1 MREDLQMQILT
12 QASENI
18 QKLFDLSTR
27 IDERVKAIQA
37 KQTEQD
43 ARLENLN
50 KLQTETVQRVIVLES
65 RNNTAIYAEVSSHG
79 EQLNAID
86 KRLMQLESTSKGNE
100 GRWHTI
106 WGFIIQLI
114 WIVMAAGVLYKL
126 GLNPPS
132 VP

>member
-37 KQTEQD
+37 KQAEQD

-50 KLQTETVQRVIVLES
+50 KAQNETVQRVIVLES

-79 EQLNAID
+79 EQLSAID
-86 KRLMQLESTSKGNE
+86 KRLMQLETVSKGNE

-106 WGFIIQLI
+106 WGFAIQLC
-114 WIVMAAGVLYKL
+114 WIIIAAFVLYKL

>member
-43 ARLENLN
+43 ARLENLTKAQN
-50 KLQTETVQRVIVLES
+50 EIAQRVIVLES
-65 RNNTAIYAEVSSHG
+65 RNNTAIYAEVSTHG
-79 EQLNAID
+79 EKLNAID
-86 KRLMQLESTSKGNE
+86 KRLMQLETTSKGNE
-100 GRWHTI
+100 GRWSTI
-106 WGFIIQLI
+106 WGFAIQLL
-114 WIVMAAGVLYKL
+114 WIVMAAYVLFKL
-126 GLNPPS
+126 GLNPPN